1 MMNRWFVSTSVLVGL
16 ALGSATAFS
25 APRLSFEIDG
35 THSSV
40 IFKVFNRDVSFVFGR
55 FNDIKGTI
63 VVDKFKKAK
72 KLEVHATVKA
82 KSIDTN
88 AKGRDKDLKKSDF
101 FDVKKH
107 KEISFATTSSKRL
120 EIGKFELTGDLT
132 LLGQTHPI
140 TVLFEITGAGSKG
153 PGKYIMGGISTFTI
167 LRSQWGMTHAMKG
180 IADEVTITVSLQAV
194 RDVPPAG

>member
-1 MMNRWFVSTSVLVGL
+1 MMNRWFVRVGVLVGL
-16 ALGSATAFS
+16 ALCPVAALA

-35 THSSV
+35 RHSSV
-40 IFKVFNRDVSFVFGR
+40 IFKVLNRDVSFVFGR

-63 VVDKFKKAK
+63 VVDKFRNTKQ
-72 KLEVHATVKA
+72 LEVHATVKA

-88 AKGRDKDLKKSDF
+88 AKGRDKDLKKADF
-101 FDVKKH
+101 FNVKKH
-107 KEISFATTSSKRL
+107 KEISFTTTSSKRL
-120 EIGKFELTGDLT
+120 EKGKFELTGDLT

-140 TVLFEITGAGSKG
+140 TVLFEITGAGNKG

-167 LRSQWGMTHAMKG
+167 QRSQWGMTHAMKG